1 VKTLTKLMYDLPHD
15 KKEAPPPKKMYV
27 LLRGTEAP
35 GPPRAPRGSAS
46 RAQGEGIDYATPPNS
61 RRKAKFYPDASEK
74 RAKLV
79 GAETRS

>member
-1 VKTLTKLMYDLPHD
+1 MYDLPHD

-35 GPPRAPRGSAS
+35 GPPRAQRGA
-46 RAQGEGIDYATPPNS
+46 
-61 RRKAKFYPDASEK
+61 RRGNRLRYNPQLTKKTAEVDPDASEK